1 MDPLF
6 VPTCTRVCELSKD
19 RDVISTVVVVV
30 AQVEVFV
37 VLDKGVVIAFFFPVV
52 LNFLVVRLHI
62 HIMMI
67 ED

>member
-19 RDVISTVVVVV
+19 RDVISTVAVVVV

-37 VLDKGVVIAFFFPVV
+37 VLDKGVAIAFFFPVV
-52 LNFLVVRLHI
+52 FNFWVLAYT
-62 HIMMI
+62 
-67 ED
+67 